1 MSEAEK
7 RIRLTVA
14 YDAVTNLLKASS
26 TERLLTRKEIFT
38 ADVRRMGVVNNA
50 MFVSAMEKTTWQK
63 DMLKRMRD
71 NGWITEVRHD
81 GTLRYATVERNAL
94 ARLLFGIEDEKTHVF
109 DAKLHLSALLWPSD
123 VVIPDEPEEEDGAPM
138 ESDVE
143 DEELESVPA
152 RALAAVESNESD
164 TLLAAQIA
172 EGMQGMLD
180 TWRNLFSENAASLAS
195 LDDFTRNTIAKQE
208 RAAAESFVVT
218 RKRFNDIEK
227 ATEELTNSVN
237 GLMRSSK
244 TQIGTEVKAAVDAS
258 LRDIRTAILA
268 EVKDVLNPL
277 YVQNQA
283 QAALIKQLLVVHKQT
298 ESTKLADMRVVMKR
312 LVSDMQTATAMFL
325 EVTEEVENG
334 K

>member
-14 YDAVTNLLKASS
+14 FDAVTNLLRASS

-38 ADVRRMGVVNNA
+38 VDIRRMGVVNKA

-63 DMLKRMRD
+63 EMLKRMRD

-81 GTLRYATVERNAL
+81 GTLRYATVDRKAVST
-94 ARLLFGIEDEKTHVF
+94 LLLGIEDEKTHVF
-109 DAKLHLSALLWPSD
+109 DAKLRLSALLWPSD
-123 VVIPDEPEEEDGAPM
+123 VVIPDEDADAEDGAPM
-138 ESDVE
+138 EADVE
-143 DEELESVPA
+143 DEEPEQLP
-152 RALAAVESNESD
+152 ESD
-164 TLLAAQIA
+164 IVISQRLTTVV
-172 EGMQGMLD
+172 QGMLD
-180 TWRNLFSENAASLAS
+180 RWHTLFSDNAASLAS
-195 LDDFTRNTIAKQE
+195 LDEFTRYTIAKQE
-208 RAAAESFVVT
+208 RTEAESFAVT

-244 TQIGTEVKAAVDAS
+244 TQIGTEVKTAVDAS
-258 LRDIRTAILA
+258 LRDIRTAILE
-268 EVKDVLNPL
+268 EVKDVLRPL
-277 YVQNQA
+277 YQQNHEQA
-283 QAALIKQLLVVHKQT
+283 VLIKQLLTVHKQT
-298 ESTKLADMRVVMKR
+298 ESTKLADTRVVMKR
-312 LVSDMQTATAMFL
+312 LVSDMQTATSMFL